1 MFLYPCVAKL
11 SLTFSEGT
19 WCNNLRCVVTVGEN
33 IICYTKKM
41 SLQWTAQASSLTQKE
56 RLVGVLSIPPQVTLG
71 FSYARY
77 SFSVVLHDRKRCV
90 EFLCT
95 LEPCMWWAE
104 TK

>member
-1 MFLYPCVAKL
+1 M
-11 SLTFSEGT
+11 
-19 WCNNLRCVVTVGEN
+19 LRK
-33 IICYTKKM
+33 KKM

-56 RLVGVLSIPPQVTLG
+56 RLVGVLSIPPQITLG

-95 LEPCMWWAE
+95 LEHCMWWAE